1 MSNGITLDEAKSH
14 RAVEKYVEDGDSS
27 YLVVRPYGNCV
38 LFHNLAQSSN
48 VKMGN
53 VAIEGER
60 NLRVHV
66 KPIGESR

>member
-1 MSNGITLDEAKSH
+1 MSNGITLAEAKEH
-14 RAVEKYVEDGDSS
+14 RAVEAYVESGDSQ

-38 LFHNLAQSSN
+38 LFHNLARSSK

-60 NLRVHV
+60 SLRVHV
-66 KPIGESR
+66 EAIGESR

>member
-1 MSNGITLDEAKSH
+1 MSNGITLDEAKEH
-14 RAVEKYVEDGDSS
+14 RAVEAYVESGDSR

-38 LFHNLAQSSN
+38 LFHNLARSSN

-53 VAIEGER
+53 VAIEDER

-66 KPIGESR
+66 KPLGQ